1 MSVKD
6 KYQGFYEKITGE
18 FKDKFLPS
26 KLIDNIFEVY
36 RTDLNMIKERRSTN
50 VSRSWFKVE
59 AKPETYTKRAIER
72 LFNEIGIPSIELIE
86 EKALSSEK
94 SIFRGKFDKYPD
106 FMIPKGEGSA
116 KSLLI
121 EVERIGKRLT
131 EKGEGIDQVRKWF
144 GPEYEGLSEDYNALA
159 TNFSDWIFF
168 RRKTD
173 GYGMESVLVTP
184 EQALE
189 IISDTFF
196 GKATLYSTESI
207 EKQHD
212 KIEKFYSKFNE
223 RLGWILKNMQGE
235 PTKRRDIKVTGI
247 PTHLSLNLRK
257 EIAIRYYRTIFF
269 RLLFIKIIEEWKL
282 IKRDPIRIIFN
293 QKPSYH
299 NSLFQQLFFDIFNK
313 TDEER
318 KDLDLLK
325 IFLDLPYLNGGL
337 FRRNE
342 FEKIYP
348 LKLSSAGF
356 KDIWDI
362 LKKHSFTKDETGKE
376 FLDPEVLGYIFE
388 KTLDASGSR
397 KSTGSYYTPKII
409 TDHMS
414 RSSIES
420 LVTDRL
426 NTTLQKEEIL
436 NYSLENINEIEIL
449 ENGIKNKG
457 YLKLINILKDLKI
470 CDNAC
475 GSGAFLKSSADILLK
490 IYKKVYQNFKWDL
503 PYHSVSKIEGTRRPF
518 NDIYELKRYIL
529 QNNLYG
535 LDIIPTAIEIC
546 ELRLWLWL
554 IQPPEGFTGEF
565 LIEPLP
571 NIDYNIQIG
580 NSLIGFV
587 KSEELGEG
595 LLKWMTP
602 AVIEFQKAIKDYYNE
617 VSNST
622 LSEEKKIE
630 LDELKKKAWFR
641 LNKKLFDFHYD
652 ILPPII
658 KKGNKNAS
666 KRSDINNSKYAFLES
681 LLPFHWCI
689 SMYDVI
695 SKGGFDIIIGNPPYG
710 NIFQKGS
717 DMICKKVFKTYN
729 SRNPDI
735 FHQFIEQAHRL
746 LKKGG
751 YISYI
756 IPDTLLRKIQLKDLR
771 QFFTTKTLVE
781 LIECGRVFK
790 DVPSMQSIIIKC
802 VKKRHN
808 SYNHII
814 INSKKVEETLSIIKN
829 RTYKVKE
836 ISFSS
841 IENDSAYRINHYT
854 SKTKLEIINYLNN
867 TCLKLKEINNL
878 AITRGSEGSK
888 KLLKDSIENGYT
900 EMLIPSSVERNFV
913 NYCQKYFPLN
923 KLTGKHYDHN
933 KLLIIRIRNINIRPR
948 LICAVDNL
956 KIVCMKTLQFIY
968 NENNKEAD
976 LFYLM
981 SVLNSN
987 LMEFYTLNY
996 LTDDCNKSFLE
1007 LLPLP
1012 ENRDQYKSVLSLIGQ
1027 YQEFLQLIGSKNSFN
1042 SISNSLVYE
1051 IYLHEMFNS
1060 NLEEQIYTEDK
1071 LFLVDLLS
1079 GILKPIPF
1087 DGWICL
1093 YRKSNLEILSKEEN
1107 YSLNQKTKEI
1117 SESLNYVYSK
1127 IKNSTT
1133 IQTITDKIT
1142 SHSWVRKIESSI
1154 TLNK

>member
-1 MSVKD
+1 MSGKD
-6 KYQGFYEKITGE
+6 KFRVFYEKITSE

-36 RTDLNMIKERRSTN
+36 RTDLNKIKERKSSS
-50 VSRSWFKVE
+50 VSRSWFKVK

-72 LFNEIGIPSIELIE
+72 LFNEIGIPSTELIE

-94 SIFRGKFDKYPD
+94 SVFSGKLDKYPD
-106 FMIPKGEGSA
+106 FMVPKGEGSA

-121 EVERIGKRLT
+121 EVERIGKSLT
-131 EKGEGIDQVRKWF
+131 EKDEGIDQVRKWF
-144 GPEYEGLSEDYNALA
+144 GPKFEGLSEDYNALA
-159 TNFSDWIFF
+159 TNFSDWVFF
-168 RRKTD
+168 RRKAD
-173 GYGMESVLVTP
+173 EYGMEDVLVTP

-189 IISDTFF
+189 IISDTYF
-196 GKATLYSTESI
+196 GKATVYSTESI
-207 EKQHD
+207 ERQYD
-212 KIEKFYSKFNE
+212 KIEKFHKNFNE
-223 RLGWILKNMQGE
+223 RLGWIVKNLQGE
-235 PTKRRDIKVTGI
+235 PTKRRDIKVSGI
-247 PTHLSLNLRK
+247 PTRLSLILRK

-282 IKRDPIRIIFN
+282 IKRDPIRIIFD
-293 QKPSYH
+293 QSPSYH
-299 NSLFQQLFFDIFNK
+299 NPLFQQLIFDIFNK

-325 IFLDLPYLNGGL
+325 TFLDLPYLNGGL

-388 KTLDASGSR
+388 KTLDATGSR

-426 NTTLQKEEIL
+426 NSILQKEEIL

-449 ENGIKNKG
+449 ENEIKNKV
-457 YLKLINILKDLKI
+457 YIKLINILKDLKI

-475 GSGAFLKSSADILLK
+475 GSGAFLKSSGDMLLK

-503 PYHSVSKIEGTRRPF
+503 PYHSATKIEGTKRPF

-554 IQPPEGFTGEF
+554 IQPPEGFSGEF

-587 KSEELGEG
+587 KSKELGEG

-602 AVIEFQKAIKDYYNE
+602 KVMEYQKAIKEYYNE

-622 LSEEKKIE
+622 ISEEKKLE
-630 LDELKKKAWFR
+630 LDELKKEAWFR
-641 LNKKLFDFHYD
+641 LNAKLLDYYYDF
-652 ILPPII
+652 IPPII
-658 KKGNKNAS
+658 KKGNINAS
-666 KRSDINNSKYAFLES
+666 KREDINNSKKAFLES
-681 LLPFHWCI
+681 LFPFHWFI
-689 SMYDVI
+689 SIYDVI

-717 DMICKKVFKTYN
+717 KMVYNKVFKTFN
-729 SRNPDI
+729 FRNPDI
-735 FHQFIEQAHRL
+735 YHQFIEQAHRL
-746 LKKGG
+746 LRNGG

-756 IPDTLLRKIQLKDLR
+756 IPDTLLRKTQLTDLR
-771 QFFTTKTLVE
+771 KFFTTKTLVE

-829 RTYKVKE
+829 QIYKVKE
-836 ISFSS
+836 VSFSN

-854 SKTKLEIINYLNN
+854 SKTKLEIIKYLNN
-867 TCLKLKEINNL
+867 TYHKIKDINEL
-878 AITRGSEGSK
+878 AITRGTEGSK
-888 KLLKDSIENGYT
+888 SLLKDSVEDGYT
-900 EMLIPSSVERNFV
+900 EIIIPSSVDRNFI
-913 NYCQKYFPLN
+913 NYCQKYFPLD
-923 KLTGKHYDHN
+923 KLTGKYYDHN

-948 LICAVDNL
+948 LVCTVDNL
-956 KIVCMKTLQFIY
+956 KIACMKTLQFIY
-968 NENNKEAD
+968 NKNNKDDD

-981 SVLNSN
+981 SILNSN

-996 LTDDCNKSFLE
+996 LTDDYNKSFLE

-1012 ENRDQYKSVLSLIGQ
+1012 ENQEQYKNVLSLIGQ
-1027 YQEFLQLIGSKNSFN
+1027 YQEFSQITSGKNIFN
-1042 SISNSLVYE
+1042 SISNFLVYE
-1051 IYLHEMFNS
+1051 VYFHSRFNS
-1060 NLEEQIYTEDK
+1060 NLEEQIYNEDK
-1071 LFLVDLLS
+1071 LFLVDYLS
-1079 GILKPIPF
+1079 KLLKPIPF
-1087 DGWICL
+1087 DEWIRL
-1093 YRKSNLEILSKEEN
+1093 YKQSNIEILSKIESK
-1107 YSLNQKTKEI
+1107 SLNEKTKEI
-1117 SESLNYVYSK
+1117 IESLNNIYSK
-1127 IKNSTT
+1127 IKNTPS
-1133 IQTITDKIT
+1133 IKAITDKIA
-1142 SHSWVRKIESSI
+1142 SHSWVKKIESSI
-1154 TLNK
+1154 LS